1 MDYFLKTKIANWT
14 FPSMLSY
21 YKQHYGGDYNKAL
34 RHLKEDL
41 NNMVGSEAF
50 TEKAKA
56 PLSMF
61 LNRFDVR
68 LTHFMEE
75 QKVKKSEY

>member
-1 MDYFLKTKIANWT
+1 
-14 FPSMLSY
+14 MLSH
-21 YKQHYGGDYNKAL
+21 YKQHYGGDHDKAL

-41 NNMVGSEAF
+41 NNMVESEAF
-50 TEKAKA
+50 TEKAKIS
-56 PLSMF
+56 LSMF

-75 QKVKKSEY
+75 QKAKKK